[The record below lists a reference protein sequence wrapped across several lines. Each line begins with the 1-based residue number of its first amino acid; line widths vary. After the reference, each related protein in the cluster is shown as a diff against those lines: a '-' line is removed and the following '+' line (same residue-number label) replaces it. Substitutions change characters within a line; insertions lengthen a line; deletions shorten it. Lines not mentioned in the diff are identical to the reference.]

1 MVPPWWKTVPPDA
14 SCCSLNSNSAIW
26 RSCRSDRGSFGLFA
40 KVQDPKRKINKEIN
54 LQKNSWLDVLLLERI
69 LTVMIG
75 KFSTLAILEI
85 RLLLV
90 AHRQALLGPYN
101 PSYKKC
107 LFKKKN
113 CWQFSIWR
121 FTKKTYSWICRFD
134 AWKKW
139 SKIANLKWWWKMVK
153 ISSHGITIR
162 TKLPNK
168 SKSPYTGLLCSPYIT
183 G

>member
-1 MVPPWWKTVPPDA
+1 
-14 SCCSLNSNSAIW
+14 
-26 RSCRSDRGSFGLFA
+26 
-40 KVQDPKRKINKEIN
+40 
-54 LQKNSWLDVLLLERI
+54 
-69 LTVMIG
+69 MIG

-134 AWKKW
+134 AWKKVAKY
-139 SKIANLKWWWKMVK
+139 SQGNGGFFMVMY
-153 ISSHGITIR
+153 IS
-162 TKLPNK
+162 
-168 SKSPYTGLLCSPYIT
+168 CSRIPI
-183 G
+183 